1 MIFGLGAPLGGGDSR
16 HLHQTDPGRC
26 EQGTTG
32 PTWEDVSKPSLQTSG
47 VPVVK
52 AAQGAGTSVPRE
64 PHVMGPQGRDLADGT
79 CRHIL
84 VLAYSESLFF
94 LYC

>member
-1 MIFGLGAPLGGGDSR
+1 M
-16 HLHQTDPGRC
+16 
-26 EQGTTG
+26 
-32 PTWEDVSKPSLQTSG
+32 
-47 VPVVK
+47 K
-52 AAQGAGTSVPRE
+52 AAQGEQRAGTSVPQE

-94 LYC
+94 LYCQSAQIIDGRSPHLCFT